1 MKKIYLSIYKFHT
14 EDDARERNMVEIWK
28 MLVARQSHLL
38 RTKQFKFVLRPF
50 EVLFHLYG
58 DVPN

>member
-28 MLVARQSHLL
+28 MLVARQSHL
-38 RTKQFKFVLRPF
+38 FYVLSRF
-50 EVLFHLYG
+50 YSIYMETSLTDGEVAQI
-58 DVPN
+58 